1 VLCGGRS
8 IGKTELPHT
17 LLCTGRTP
25 YRTRKHAAAEILR
38 GEGCGESAVT
48 DHAPGI
54 VRVYEN
60 AAIPYRPRTGSARVR
75 TPLRQA

>member
-1 VLCGGRS
+1 MLFGGRS

-25 YRTRKHAAAEILR
+25 NRMRKHAAAEILR

-48 DHAPGI
+48 ENFTFSADFALRGARGI
-54 VRVYEN
+54 MSDRRGEQ
-60 AAIPYRPRTGSARVR
+60 I
-75 TPLRQA
+75 